1 MCLDS
6 TKVDDVSF
14 NWTEL
19 ASNMN
24 KIVLN
29 LNKMMDP
36 ELFEEMSILPDLTGF
51 TAQVTSD
58 KLNKFMEILG
68 GMDTMDISK

>member
-1 MCLDS
+1 MFSDS

-29 LNKMMDP
+29 LNNMMDP
-36 ELFEEMSILPDLTGF
+36 ELFEEMSILPDLPGF

>member
-1 MCLDS
+1 MSVDS

-19 ASNMN
+19 VSNMN
-24 KIVLN
+24 KIVQN
-29 LNKMMDP
+29 LNNMIDP
-36 ELFEEMSILPDLTGF
+36 ELFEEMSILPNLPGF

-58 KLNKFMEILG
+58 KLHKFMEVLH